1 MPLAKPRAEDQV
13 DYWKTRYLRGL
24 DELEQKERQWTE
36 AEQLLQ
42 RAVVRLAAATA
53 EAYPGL
59 GNQLERLRTAG
70 RAGGDSRAVAA
81 VASDLADAALRS
93 PGQDKGGGRPE
104 TTLAALLAEIEVPSA
119 LAADAA
125 TLRRRLEGGGSS
137 STPDASL
144 KDVARLL
151 RRALAESGPLPPG
164 KPGGGAAPG
173 SATSGE
179 VVRPEQVLLEILLR
193 LDLPDEGGTTAALR
207 ERLSRPLP
215 PAELPPL
222 IEAVAEVVASARRGL
237 EEERRG
243 LQSFL
248 SDVSERLAE
257 LGENLSR
264 AQADREASQ
273 GGRKALSE
281 QVQERFAA
289 MRVSVERARD
299 LDALKQAVR
308 SGLATVEAHV
318 SEHLRVEGQ
327 RHQEAEARARAT
339 AERLGRLVAETGRL
353 RERLQRAR
361 ERAVRDPLTGLH
373 NRLAYEERVLQ
384 AFAHWKRYLDPL
396 AVLVLD
402 VDRFKLLNDRYGHTA
417 GDKALKA
424 ISDGLAQHLREAD
437 FIARYGGEE
446 FVVLLPKTD
455 LRAAATVAEKL
466 RRAVEDRQFHYRDH
480 RVAVTVSCGIA
491 EFREGDTPATA
502 FERADRALYR
512 AKQAGRNRC
521 ELG

>member
-1 MPLAKPRAEDQV
+1 MPAARPRTEDEV
-13 DYWKTRYLRGL
+13 DHWKTRYLRGL
-24 DELEQKERQWTE
+24 DELEQKERQWAE

-42 RAVVRLAAATA
+42 RAVGRLAAATA

-59 GNQLERLRTAG
+59 SSQLERLRTAG

-81 VASDLADAALRS
+81 LASDLADAALRS
-93 PGQDKGGGRPE
+93 PAAGKGGARPE
-104 TTLAALLAEIEVPSA
+104 TTLAALLAEIEVPSE

-125 TLRRRLEGGGSS
+125 ALCRRLEGGGVS
-137 STPDASL
+137 STPDANL

-151 RRALAESGPLPPG
+151 RRALAEPSRLRTG
-164 KPGGGAAPG
+164 KPGDGAAVGP
-173 SATSGE
+173 AAAGE
-179 VVRPEQVLLEILLR
+179 LARPEHILSEILLR
-193 LDLPDEGGTTAALR
+193 LDPPDDGDTVAALR

-215 PAELPPL
+215 PAELPTA
-222 IEAVAEVVASARRGL
+222 IEAVADLIASARRGL

-248 SDVSERLAE
+248 HDVSERLAE

-264 AQADREASQ
+264 SQADRAASQ
-273 GGRKALSE
+273 DGRQALRE
-281 QVQERFAA
+281 QVRDQVAA
-289 MRVSVERARD
+289 MRVSVEQARD

-308 SGLATVEAHV
+308 SGLAAVESHV
-318 SEHLRVEGQ
+318 GEHLRVEGQ
-327 RHQEAEARARAT
+327 RHQEAEAQARAA
-339 AERLGRLVAETGRL
+339 AERLGRMVVETGRL

-373 NRLAYEERVLQ
+373 NRLAYEERVVQ
-384 AFAHWKRYLDPL
+384 AFTHWKRYRDPL
-396 AVLVLD
+396 ALVVLD
-402 VDRFKLLNDRYGHTA
+402 VDRFKLLNDRYGHVA

-424 ISDGLAQHLREAD
+424 ISDGLVQNLREAD

-455 LRAAATVAEKL
+455 LQAAGTVAEKL
-466 RRAVEDRQFHYRDH
+466 RRAVESRQFHYREH
-480 RVAVTVSCGIA
+480 RVAVTVSCGVA
-491 EFREGDTPATA
+491 ELREGDTPETV
-502 FERADRALYR
+502 FERADGALYR